1 MIIIVQLLLFCAVV
15 VGTLTLMRGAGNA
28 RHQAV
33 RRILLTFFA
42 LAAALSVF
50 FPALLTRLANL
61 LGIGRGTDLVLYALI
76 VFFMIYMATSS
87 QRTRQLEARL
97 TKLARRIAL
106 DEAPK
111 PEEAA
116 AGRVSAADGGAEPS
130 ADDGGAPSARR
141 DGGPLPGSNGGPGPR
156 ADDGQLPGHSG
167 PVPGTAGR
175 TVPPAGPAGLER
187 GSRRRP
193 EPAGG

>member
-33 RRILLTFFA
+33 RRILLTVFA

-50 FPALLTRLANL
+50 FPAMLTWLANL

-87 QRTRQLEARL
+87 QRTRQLEARI

-111 PEEAA
+111 PQDVA
-116 AGRVSAADGGAEPS
+116 AGSVSAPDGGTEPS
-130 ADDGGAPSARR
+130 ADGGGAPAARR
-141 DGGPLPGSNGGPGPR
+141 DGGPLPGGNSAPGAR

-167 PVPGTAGR
+167 PGTGGR
-175 TVPPAGPAGLER
+175 PVPPAGRDR
-187 GSRRRP
+187 GTRRRP

>member
-33 RRILLTFFA
+33 RRILLTVFA

-87 QRTRQLEARL
+87 QRTRQLESRI

-111 PEEAA
+111 PEEVA
-116 AGRVSAADGGAEPS
+116 AGVVPAAVGGTEPS
-130 ADDGGAPSARR
+130 TDDDGMPAAHR
-141 DGGPLPGSNGGPGPR
+141 DGSPLAGSNGAPGPR
-156 ADDGQLPGHSG
+156 VDGGRRPGHSG
-167 PVPGTAGR
+167 PLSETTGDALPSAGQDH
-175 TVPPAGPAGLER
+175 
-187 GSRRRP
+187 GSRRP

>member
-33 RRILLTFFA
+33 RRILLTVFA

-50 FPALLTRLANL
+50 FPAMLTWLANL

-87 QRTRQLEARL
+87 QRTRQLEARI

-111 PEEAA
+111 PEDVAT
-116 AGRVSAADGGAEPS
+116 GSVSAADGGTEPS
-130 ADDGGAPSARR
+130 ADGGAPAGHR
-141 DGGPLPGSNGGPGPR
+141 DGGPLPGSNSAPGAR
-156 ADDGQLPGHSG
+156 GDDGQLPGPSG
-167 PVPGTAGR
+167 PGNRGR
-175 TVPPAGPAGLER
+175 
-187 GSRRRP
+187 
-193 EPAGG
+193 

>member
-33 RRILLTFFA
+33 RRVLLTFFA

-50 FPALLTRLANL
+50 FPAMLTLLANL

-87 QRTRQLEARL
+87 QRSRQLEARL

-111 PEEAA
+111 PDVAA
-116 AGRVSAADGGAEPS
+116 AGRASAADGGTQPS
-130 ADDGGAPSARR
+130 TDDGGAPAARR
-141 DGGPLPGSNGGPGPR
+141 DGGPLPGSTGGPAPR
-156 ADDGQLPGHSG
+156 VDDGQLPGRSG
-167 PVPGTAGR
+167 PAPETGGR
-175 TVPPAGPAGLER
+175 TVPPAGPGLER
-187 GSRRRP
+187 DSRRRP

>member
-1 MIIIVQLLLFCAVV
+1 MIIIVQLLLFFAVV

-33 RRILLTFFA
+33 RRILLTVFA

-50 FPALLTRLANL
+50 FPSVLTWVANL

-87 QRTRQLEARL
+87 QRTRQLEARI

-111 PEEAA
+111 PQEAA
-116 AGRVSAADGGAEPS
+116 AGSVTPADHGADPTI
-130 ADDGGAPSARR
+130 DDGGDPAAHL
-141 DGGPLPGSNGGPGPR
+141 DGGQRPGREGAPARLDEP
-156 ADDGQLPGHSG
+156 QLPGHDGG
-167 PVPGTAGR
+167 PAAGTAAR
-175 TVPPAGPAGLER
+175 TVPPAADRER
-187 GSRRRP
+187 GSRRP